1 MTMTPADDPTSDHTS
16 PAPSGLL
23 HLRTWLPAELDETFS
38 VWCDGHHGEQLE
50 VPGFRRVRRFSL
62 VASTAAEPA
71 DYLTVYD
78 LDRLDVLE
86 SDAYAAYRAR
96 GNTVPEA
103 LQGRLRAAR
112 TDAWLVAAAPAVEPL
127 DAAGSGLAHLFVAD
141 GPDLGPWFAQTAIA
155 LVDAL
160 GGAGATAARLFR
172 GAAGE
177 QVVVVELG
185 DPPDPA
191 TVDATALPVPATL
204 PMGAAWGLYRLDHV
218 DLPGGPASSP
228 HLDRHGH
235 S

>member
-1 MTMTPADDPTSDHTS
+1 MTMTPAGEPTT

-23 HLRTWLPAELDETFS
+23 HLRTWLPDELDETFS

-62 VASTAAEPA
+62 VASAAAEPP

-96 GNTVPEA
+96 GNAVPEA
-103 LQGRLRAAR
+103 LQGKLRAAR

-127 DAAGSGLAHLFVAD
+127 DAAGSGLAHLFVAE
-141 GPDLGPWFAQTAIA
+141 GPDLGPWFAETAIA
-155 LVDAL
+155 LVDHL

-177 QVVVVELG
+177 QVVVVELA
-185 DPPDPA
+185 DRPDPA
-191 TVDATALPVPATL
+191 GVDTTSLPTPDALPA
-204 PMGAAWGLYRLDHV
+204 GAAWGLYRLDHV
-218 DLPGGPASSP
+218 NLPGGPTWSP

>member
-1 MTMTPADDPTSDHTS
+1 MADPTDPLRSGDGPS
-16 PAPSGLL
+16 PSGLL
-23 HLRTWLPAELDETFS
+23 HLRTWLPGELDGTFS

-62 VASTAAEPA
+62 VASDADGPA

-78 LDRLDVLE
+78 LDRLAVLD

-103 LQGRLRAAR
+103 LQGQLRAAR

-127 DAAGSGLAHLFVAD
+127 DDAGSGLAHLFVAD
-141 GPDLGPWFAQTAIA
+141 GPGLGPWFAETAIA

-160 GGAGATAARLFR
+160 AGAGATTARLFR

-177 QVVVVELG
+177 QVVVVELAG
-185 DPPDPA
+185 WPDPEA
-191 TVDATALPVPATL
+191 IDTAALPVPDAR
-204 PMGAAWGLYRLDHV
+204 PAGAAWGLYRLDHV
-218 DLPGGPASSP
+218 NLPGGPAWSP

>member
-1 MTMTPADDPTSDHTS
+1 MTMPADDAVPA
-16 PAPSGLL
+16 APSGLL

-50 VPGFRRVRRFSL
+50 VPGFHRVRRFSL
-62 VASTAAEPA
+62 VASTADEPA

-78 LDRLDVLE
+78 LDRLDVLG

-112 TDAWLVAAAPAVEPL
+112 TDAWLVAAAPPTEAPAT
-127 DAAGSGLAHLFVAD
+127 DGSGLAHLFVGD
-141 GPDLGPWFAQTAIA
+141 GPDLATWFAGHATAV
-155 LVDAL
+155 VDAL
-160 GGAGATAARLFR
+160 AGAGASTARMYR

-177 QVVVVELG
+177 QVVVVEL
-185 DPPDPA
+185 DAWPDPA
-191 TVDATALPVPATL
+191 AIDPATL
-204 PMGAAWGLYRLDHV
+204 PVPDAVPVGAGWGLYRLDHV
-218 DLPGGPASSP
+218 NLPGGPAWSP

>member
-1 MTMTPADDPTSDHTS
+1 MTPDDDRTSDPGS
-16 PAPSGLL
+16 GVPSGLL
-23 HLRTWLPAELDETFS
+23 HLRTWLPSELDETFS

-62 VASTAAEPA
+62 VASADDEAA

-86 SDAYAAYRAR
+86 GDAYAAYRAR

-127 DAAGSGLAHLFVAD
+127 AATGSGLAHLFVAD

-160 GGAGATAARLFR
+160 GPAGATAARLHR
-172 GAAGE
+172 GTAGE
-177 QVVVVELG
+177 QVVVVELAERPEPASV
-185 DPPDPA
+185 DP
-191 TVDATALPVPATL
+191 TALPVPDGL
-204 PMGAAWGLYRLDHV
+204 PADTTWGLYRLDHV
-218 DLPGGPASSP
+218 NLPGGPASSP

>member
-1 MTMTPADDPTSDHTS
+1 MNSDADRAPGPDPAV
-16 PAPSGLL
+16 PSGLL
-23 HLRTWLPAELDETFS
+23 HLRTWLPVELDETFS

-62 VASTAAEPA
+62 VASAVSEPA

-86 SDAYAAYRAR
+86 SGAYAAYRAR

-141 GPDLGPWFAQTAIA
+141 GPDLGPWFAETAIA

-160 GGAGATAARLFR
+160 GGAGAIAARLFR

-177 QVVVVELG
+177 QVVMVELG
-185 DPPDPA
+185 SWPDPA
-191 TVDATALPVPATL
+191 DIDTSALPVPDAL
-204 PMGAAWGLYRLDHV
+204 PDGAGWGLYRLDHV
-218 DLPGGPASSP
+218 DLPGGPAWSP
-228 HLDRHGH
+228 HLDRHRH
-235 S
+235 P